1 MTVQSIGLENGP
13 SMFLGSYVK
22 HVSAALGLAS
32 GPSTCTVAVVEDTP
46 NGVTFQ
52 EPRLGKFYELEVGT
66 NFTFGGIVTKYDRD
80 VRNVSG
86 RAITLNMSDPREIMR
101 SIPMI
106 LAPGYRNVAGI
117 IANTNSSC
125 IDVFG
130 AYDDFD
136 ITGLNLSGWN
146 QAGVEVSRI
155 IRAFHGGDI
164 IIGGAIVYPVGQLTA
179 KAFGEVYRFNFSEV
193 ESRIDGSV
201 RINSNLLSVAD
212 FCQELA
218 SRNAFDWY
226 VESNR
231 ASDNV
236 IDVTIKPI
244 DRKNDNVD
252 IGLSDFLTDNSGY
265 IMSARSGVEL
275 RNDIAITC
283 LLGAPVESLRTTN
296 IEGMANEPIDLSSE
310 GGDDKYYMT
319 EMEMRVVLASRQSWE
334 TWLLIS
340 SSNNGGGGFSRYG
353 GGLSDDLVRPLFDK
367 EIDAVKQ
374 NFGRN
379 PARNH
384 GHITDFGREIV
395 GRVFDKL
402 KGHAENSYGKRFVFT
417 TILDSDKID
426 AAWTIG
432 VVAGDNDA
440 DEFFRNDQGK
450 TRCYVEF
457 SNTQGNILGFQVDLS
472 NIFGNSEGQ
481 VFPGQAGFQGTNTLT
496 MALANSFSN
505 NTANESAW
513 TTEADK
519 GNWFVDSNGKL
530 FVSATIE
537 DNSNIVRID
546 APVMEA
552 KPNTA
557 ELSEFVLLKIKE
569 INSDSTTTA
578 DGVTV
583 EQAKASLDNL
593 LELYGGHAAGIQIFG
608 RYFQPLNVYVP
619 TRSKYLRYGP
629 VFSETTGPTS
639 EGRLE
644 IEVDDGFCPWEF
656 GGYTVMLDAM
666 QIKCDNQS
674 STVREVQTADVSIA
688 GFPEFSIGESLGRN
702 SNINNININIGI
714 DGVSTQYQ
722 LQSFLRKF
730 GELSKEDLAKISLF
744 LRRGGARNLPQD
756 SIAFIDKYRTRINR
770 QFNGRG
776 TTPSSPTTGG
786 VDSFD

>member
-1 MTVQSIGLENGP
+1 MTVQTIGLEDGP
-13 SMFLGSYVK
+13 PMFRDSYVK
-22 HVSAALGLAS
+22 HVTASLGLATS
-32 GPSTCTVAVVEDTP
+32 PSTCTVTVVEDVP
-46 NGVTFQ
+46 NGVVFA
-52 EPRLGKFYELEVGT
+52 EPTLGKFYEVDVGD
-66 NFTFGGIVTKYDRD
+66 NFSFGGVITKYDRD
-80 VRNVSG
+80 VRNMSG

-117 IANTNSSC
+117 IANTNCSC

-130 AYDDFD
+130 AYDDFAT
-136 ITGLNLSGWN
+136 TGLNLSGWN
-146 QAGVEVSRI
+146 QAGIEVNKI

-179 KAFGEVYRFNFSEV
+179 KGFGEVYRFNFSEI
-193 ESRIDGSV
+193 ESRIDGTV
-201 RINSNLLSVAD
+201 RINSNLISVAD

-218 SRNAFDWY
+218 NRNAFDWY
-226 VESNR
+226 VECSR
-231 ASDNV
+231 ASDNI

-244 DRKNDNVD
+244 DRRTDNVD
-252 IGLSDFLTDNSGY
+252 IGLADFLADNSGLV
-265 IMSARSGVEL
+265 MSARSGVEL

-296 IEGMANEPIDLSSE
+296 IEGMANEPIDFTSE
-310 GGDDKYYMT
+310 GGSDEYYMVET
-319 EMEMRVVLASRQSWE
+319 EMRVVLAGRQSWE

-340 SSNNGGGGFSRYG
+340 TENNGGGGFSRYG
-353 GGLSDDLVRPLFDK
+353 GSLTDEYVRPVFDG
-367 EIDAVKQ
+367 EIEAVRQ

-379 PARNH
+379 PSRNH
-384 GHITDFGREIV
+384 GHLTDFGRELV

-402 KGHAENSYGKRFVFT
+402 KGHAENTYGKRFVFT
-417 TILDSDKID
+417 TLLDCDKID

-432 VVAGDNDA
+432 VVAGNDDA
-440 DEFFRNDQGK
+440 DEFFRNEQGK

-457 SNTQGNILGFQVDLS
+457 SSSERNTVGLSVDLD
-472 NIFGNSEGQ
+472 NIFGGSQGQ
-481 VFPGQAGFQGTNTLT
+481 VFPGQAGFQTANTLT
-496 MALANSFSN
+496 LELVDSFSN
-505 NTANESAW
+505 NTDGGSVW
-513 TTEADK
+513 STEADK
-519 GNWFVDSNGKL
+519 GNWFVDSNGRL

-537 DNSNIVRID
+537 DNSNVVRID

-557 ELSEFVLLKIKE
+557 ELAEFVLLKIKE
-569 INSDSTTTA
+569 TNPDTTTTA
-578 DGVTV
+578 DGITV
-583 EQAKASLDNL
+583 EEAQASLDNL
-593 LELYGGHAAGIQIFG
+593 LELYGGHAAGLQIFG
-608 RYFQPLNVYVP
+608 RYYQPRNVYVP
-619 TRSKYLRYGP
+619 TRNKYLRYGP
-629 VFSETTGPTS
+629 VFSSSTGPTS
-639 EGRLE
+639 QGRLE

-674 STVREVQTADVSIA
+674 STVREVQTGDVTIA

-702 SNINNININIGI
+702 SNINNISISIGA
-714 DGVSTQYQ
+714 DQVSTQYQ

-756 SIAFIDKYRTRINR
+756 TVAFIDKYRTRINR
-770 QFNGRG
+770 QFSGRG
-776 TTPSSPTTGG
+776 TTPGSATTGG